1 MTSLSL
7 QQVDYHEPSNFWIG
21 PRAVSVSMLVP
32 SVPLVPLVPVC
43 VRKCV
48 SRRVCQGACVKACV
62 SGCVGV

>member
-32 SVPLVPLVPVC
+32 LVPLVPVC

-48 SRRVCQGACVKACV
+48 SGSVCQGACVKACV